1 MGRGEFCKVVGE
13 GLFTRISIWYLYD
26 CLGMQII
33 YNKLKKIY
41 DKILEISDR
50 CKDSEGEVYLRV
62 IAGKAK
68 GKRLKAPPG
77 LTTRP
82 VTDMVKEALFNVLG
96 RDVAGSRLLDLF
108 AGSGSIGIEALS
120 RGADQVVFIDRDA
133 KATQVIKENLD
144 NCKFD
149 LHCYEIYRNDVFRAL
164 DILERK
170 NNRFDYV
177 YIDPPFNHEE
187 IFAQILYRLDK
198 GQVIDKDGR
207 MIIRTRCKKKLPLDL
222 GCLKEYRADKYGES
236 TLHYYKHINEEDINL

>member
-1 MGRGEFCKVVGE
+1 MNC
-13 GLFTRISIWYLYD
+13 
-26 CLGMQII
+26 
-33 YNKLKKIY
+33 
-41 DKILEISDR
+41 
-50 CKDSEGEVYLRV
+50 EGESYLRV

-96 RDVAGSRLLDLF
+96 RDIAGSRLLDLF

-133 KATQVIKENLD
+133 RAARVVKENLD

-149 LHCYEIYRNDVFRAL
+149 SQGYEIYRNDVFRAL

-170 NNRFDYV
+170 QYRFDYI
-177 YIDPPFNHEE
+177 YIDPPFTDEE
-187 IFAQILYRLDK
+187 IFARILYRLDK
-198 GQVIDKDGR
+198 GQVMDQDGR
-207 MIIRTRCKKKLPLDL
+207 MILRTRRQKKLPLDL
-222 GCLKEYRADKYGES
+222 GYLKEYRADNYGES
-236 TLHYYKHINEEDINL
+236 TLHYYKHRNEEDINL